1 MPDHELVAAFS
12 FAHDVAMIEAGI
24 LRPFVELE
32 RAQQLLARDCRPK
45 NPIDEIV
52 RKLRAA
58 GWRVRNGGWPATCA
72 AVLPD
77 EGHAFPHDGGGGSR
91 SIPSACLRT
100 DLSTL
105 WLPMAADKGQ
115 FRPWTRLRNREG
127 GHGTDQC

>member
-12 FAHDVAMIEAGI
+12 CAHDVV
-24 LRPFVELE
+24 RPFVKLE
-32 RAQQLLARDCRPK
+32 RAQRLLARDCRPK

-58 GWRVRNGGWPATCA
+58 VAGSQRWLARNACGRSTVGP
-72 AVLPD
+72 LPD
-77 EGHAFPHDGGGGSR
+77 EGHAFLHDGGGGSR
-91 SIPSACLRT
+91 RIPSACWRT

-105 WLPMAADKGQ
+105 WLPMTADKDNSGHGHDYV
-115 FRPWTRLRNREG
+115 TREG